1 MSTDIYLTPDGDLA
15 LGQQAVD
22 QDGFLLYYA
31 FQDASQTTL
40 VQTINPEE
48 GSIPIRDVK
57 LVDGEE
63 QDLQLMR
70 TRLMTENPDWDL
82 YPRIGADLT
91 DLIGLPNTQETAELG
106 IRLIEQSLTSDGAFS
121 LNELSVD
128 VVPVGPT
135 TLLFDIKLNRHHTL
149 LRYAGTLD
157 LRLGVWNQFEIGK
170 E

>member
-1 MSTDIYLTPDGDLA
+1 MSTDIFLTPEGDLA

-22 QDGFLLYYA
+22 EDGFLLYYA
-31 FQDASQTTL
+31 FEDASQTTL
-40 VQTINPEE
+40 IQTINPEE
-48 GSIPIRDVK
+48 GSTPVRDMK

-63 QDLQLMR
+63 RDLQLMR

-82 YPRIGADLT
+82 YPAIGADLT
-91 DLIGLPNTQETAELG
+91 DLIGLPNTRETAELG
-106 IRLIEQSLTSDGAFS
+106 VQLIQESLTGDGAFS
-121 LNELSVD
+121 TDELSVD
-128 VVPVGPT
+128 VAPVGPT

-157 LRLGVWNQFEIGK
+157 LRLGVWNQFEDRK